1 MSSEIKVIDK
11 AFQILNS
18 FNETQTNLSLKEI
31 ARITAQNKSTIIRIC
46 RSLIKHNF
54 LIKNESTGNYQL
66 GPGTWKMGQ
75 IYNAN
80 FNIGNEIREILKEIC
95 KESGQSAG
103 YWIRSGNKKVCLYRA
118 NNTVSEL
125 THHLTEGTDF
135 PLVSATGRILLAF
148 GDRKEKDIDEI
159 NKKGFTY
166 TSEERVGSIA
176 SVAVPIFNIKNEF
189 EGAINVSGW
198 KQFFNSKTLPQFAK
212 ILQNKQN
219 SIKKLLLR

>member
-18 FNETQTNLSLKEI
+18 FNETQTSLSLKEI

-75 IYNAN
+75 IYNVN

-103 YWIRSGNKKVCLYRA
+103 YWIRSGNKKVCLYRV
-118 NNTVSEL
+118 NNTESEL

-135 PLVSATGRILLAF
+135 PLVSATGKILLAF

-166 TSEERVGSIA
+166 TSGERVGSID

>member
-18 FNETQTNLSLKEI
+18 FSEAQNNLSLKEI
-31 ARITAQNKSTIIRIC
+31 AKITSQNKSTIIRIC

-54 LIKNESTGNYQL
+54 LIKNELTGNYQL
-66 GPGTWKMGQ
+66 GPGAWKMGQ
-75 IYNAN
+75 IYNDN
-80 FNIGNEIREILKEIC
+80 FDIANEIREILKDIC

-118 NNTVSEL
+118 NNTESEL
-125 THHLTEGTDF
+125 THHLTEGTNF
-135 PLVSATGRILLAF
+135 PLVSATGKILLAF
-148 GDRKEKDIDEI
+148 GDKNEKEMNEI
-159 NKKGFTY
+159 NKKGFTF

-219 SIKKLLLR
+219 SIKKLLLK

>member
-75 IYNAN
+75 IYNVN

-118 NNTVSEL
+118 NNTESEL

-135 PLVSATGRILLAF
+135 PLVSATGKILLAF

-198 KQFFNSKTLPQFAK
+198 RQFFNSKTLPQFAK

>member
-18 FNETQTNLSLKEI
+18 FSEAQNNLSLKEI
-31 ARITAQNKSTIIRIC
+31 AKITSQNKSTIIRIC

-80 FNIGNEIREILKEIC
+80 FDIGNEIREILKDIC

-103 YWIRSGNKKVCLYRA
+103 YWIRSGNKKVCLYRS
-118 NNTVSEL
+118 NNTESEL
-125 THHLTEGTDF
+125 THHLTEGTNF
-135 PLVSATGRILLAF
+135 PLVSATGKILLAF
-148 GDRKEKDIDEI
+148 GDKNEKEMNEI
-159 NKKGFTY
+159 IKKGFTF

-176 SVAVPIFNIKNEF
+176 SVAVPIS
-189 EGAINVSGW
+189 VSYTHL
-198 KQFFNSKTLPQFAK
+198 TLPT
-212 ILQNKQN
+212 IY
-219 SIKKLLLR
+219 SV

>member
-18 FNETQTNLSLKEI
+18 FSEAQNNLSLKEI
-31 ARITAQNKSTIIRIC
+31 AKITSQNKSTIIRIC

-80 FNIGNEIREILKEIC
+80 FDIGNEIREILKDVC

-118 NNTVSEL
+118 NNTESEL
-125 THHLTEGTDF
+125 THHLTEGTNF
-135 PLVSATGRILLAF
+135 PLVSATGKILLAF
-148 GDRKEKDIDEI
+148 GDKNEKEINEI
-159 NKKGFTY
+159 NKKGFAF

-176 SVAVPIFNIKNEF
+176 SVAVPIFLSLIH
-189 EGAINVSGW
+189 I
-198 KQFFNSKTLPQFAK
+198 
-212 ILQNKQN
+212 
-219 SIKKLLLR
+219 

>member
-18 FNETQTNLSLKEI
+18 FNETQTSLSLKEI

-75 IYNAN
+75 IYNVN

-118 NNTVSEL
+118 NNTESEL

-135 PLVSATGRILLAF
+135 PLVSATGKILLAF

-166 TSEERVGSIA
+166 TSGERVGSID